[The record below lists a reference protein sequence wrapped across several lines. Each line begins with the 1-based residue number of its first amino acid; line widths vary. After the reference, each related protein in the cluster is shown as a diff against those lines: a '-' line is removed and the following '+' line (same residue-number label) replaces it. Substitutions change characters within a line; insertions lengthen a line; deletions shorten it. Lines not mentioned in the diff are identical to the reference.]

1 MNLALDYDQLN
12 YKYIFFQEAI
22 KNTVMENSNFIR
34 IIYSTDLFILNG
46 IYVKIALN
54 TKAIEKYFNKYKCS
68 FNIDANTDVINNLIN
83 MEKKILDIVKY
94 KNKVACYR
102 IKDQLLAGFIKM
114 FISKNHDPNNTNF
127 IVKISGIWETKYEY
141 GLTFKFFEINRP

>member
-1 MNLALDYDQLN
+1 MNLVLDYDQLN

-22 KNTVMENSNFIR
+22 KNTVMDNSNFIR

-46 IYVKIALN
+46 IYVKITLN
-54 TKAIEKYFNKYKCS
+54 TKLIEKYFNKYKCS
-68 FNIDANTDVINNLIN
+68 FNIDANIDVINNLIN
-83 MEKKILDIVKY
+83 MEKKILDIVNY

-114 FISKNHDPNNTNF
+114 FISKDHDPSNTNF
-127 IVKISGIWETKYEY
+127 IVKISGIWETKNEY
-141 GLTFKFFEINRP
+141 GLTFKFFEINRQ